1 MLKHTPAVVP
11 DPGVHDYVSDAKW
24 ILFHVILRV
33 GRVRVDQFRAEISY
47 IRFLTTEHNTYAMIR
62 QDAHRIDPKRRA
74 VIDPKKRQFAT
85 PTYKQQDYAHR
96 LNIYEIP
103 PTAEITLEQF
113 EQWAIDRLKSMH
125 TYTFISSSYLLI
137 PKQSWPRSKHALIET
152 NPPPRRRPTLHLF
165 CRSSSLFPLIPPL
178 PPVPQTHA

>member
-1 MLKHTPAVVP
+1 
-11 DPGVHDYVSDAKW
+11 
-24 ILFHVILRV
+24 
-33 GRVRVDQFRAEISY
+33 
-47 IRFLTTEHNTYAMIR
+47 MIR

-125 TYTFISSSYLLI
+125 IYPFMLSCYLLI
-137 PKQSWPRSKHALIET
+137 ANSLGRDRSMLLSKQVPRRDGELHYTSFAEI
-152 NPPPRRRPTLHLF
+152 PPSFLQYLFSLGRRRP
-165 CRSSSLFPLIPPL
+165 PLEK
-178 PPVPQTHA
+178 